1 MAADKLISSG
11 SPWKASIGHSRAT
24 VGDDYVHVSGST
36 ASVGVTMID
45 PRMLV
50 EIEVDTRRRS

>member
-1 MAADKLISSG
+1 MAADRLIFSG
-11 SPWKASIGHSRAT
+11 SPWKASIGYSRAR
-24 VGDDYVHVSGST
+24 VAADYIHVSGST

-50 EIEVDTRRRS
+50 EIEVDTWRRS